1 MGGVE
6 RPVAVDSASSAL
18 ISCLVALRANFYRK
32 EHNMLPP
39 FKNEPLTDFTDERN
53 AAELREA
60 LSNVESRF
68 GQEYPIIIGGKRYT
82 TGDFLNSPN
91 PSNHKE
97 VVGLVHKATTELADK
112 ALDEATKA
120 FQDWKRVQPE
130 VRARYL
136 LKVAALLRKR
146 KAEFSALM
154 VLEVGKSWA
163 EADADVAEAIDFADF
178 YAREMIRYSHEHP
191 LTPFPGEQNEL
202 YYIPLGVGLV
212 IPPWNF
218 PLAIMA
224 GMTLASVV
232 TGNTVVLKPSSD
244 SPVIA
249 ARFVELLEEASL
261 PPGVVNF
268 VPGSG
273 SRIGDYLV
281 GNPRTRFIAF
291 TGSREVGLHINE
303 LAAKTAEGQL
313 WIKRVVAEMGGKDT
327 IIVDETANLDEAV
340 DGAVASAFGFSGQ
353 KCSACSR
360 MVVVEDVYDE
370 VVNRVA
376 ERASK
381 IKVGPTKEQENWMG
395 PVSSKS
401 AYESIMNYIEVGK
414 GEGEVLAGG
423 GPLDDKGWF
432 IKPTVIGG
440 VDPMA
445 RISQEEIFGPVLA
458 TFRAKDF
465 ESALEIANNT
475 QFGLTGALYSRERER
490 LERARHDFHVGN
502 LYLNR
507 KCTGAYVDVH
517 PFGGFNMSGTDS
529 KAGGR
534 DYLLLFMQAKSVSEK
549 L

>member
-1 MGGVE
+1 MLAPYQNE
-6 RPVAVDSASSAL
+6 ALVDFS
-18 ISCLVALRANFYRK
+18 N
-32 EHNMLPP
+32 
-39 FKNEPLTDFTDERN
+39 ERN
-53 AAELREA
+53 AAVMREA
-60 LSNVESRF
+60 LANVESTF
-68 GQEYPIIIGGKRYT
+68 GREYPLIIGGKRYT
-82 TGDFLNSPN
+82 TGDMLASVN
-91 PSNHKE
+91 PSNYDE
-97 VVGLVHKATTELADK
+97 VIGIVHKASVELADK
-112 ALDEATKA
+112 AIESATSA
-120 FQDWKRVQPE
+120 FQEWKYVSPE

-136 LKVAALLRKR
+136 FKIAALLRKH
-146 KAEFSALM
+146 KPELTALM
-154 VLEVGKSWA
+154 VFEVGKSWV
-163 EADADVAEAIDFADF
+163 EADADVAETIDFAEF
-178 YAREMIRYSHEHP
+178 YGREMLRYGGEHP
-191 LTPFPGEQNEL
+191 LTPMAGEQNEMF
-202 YYIPLGVGLV
+202 YIPLGVGLI

-218 PLAIMA
+218 PLAILG
-224 GMTLASVV
+224 GMTMASIV

-244 SPVIA
+244 SPIIA
-249 ARFVELLEEASL
+249 ARFMEILEEASV

-273 SRIGDYLV
+273 GKIGDYLV

-291 TGSREVGLHINE
+291 TGSKEVGLHINE

-327 IIVDETANLDEAV
+327 IVVDETADLDSAV
-340 DGAVASAFGFSGQ
+340 DGVVAAAFGFSGQ

-360 MVVVEDVYDE
+360 VVVVDQVYDE
-370 VVNRVA
+370 VAGRVA
-376 ERASK
+376 DRAAR

-401 AYESIMNYIEVGK
+401 AYGSILNYIDIGK
-414 GEGEVLAGG
+414 GEGKLMAGG
-423 GPLDDKGWF
+423 GPLEEQKGGWF
-432 IKPTVIGG
+432 VRPTVIGE

-445 RISQEEIFGPVLA
+445 RVSQEEIFGPVLA
-458 TFRAKDF
+458 AFRARDF

-475 QFGLTGALYSRERER
+475 QFGLTGALYSRERAR
-490 LERARHDFHVGN
+490 LEKARRDFHVGN

-534 DYLLLFMQAKSVSEK
+534 DYLLLFQQAKTVSEK

>member
-1 MGGVE
+1 
-6 RPVAVDSASSAL
+6 
-18 ISCLVALRANFYRK
+18 
-32 EHNMLPP
+32 MLSP
-39 FKNEPLTDFTDERN
+39 FINEPLADFSDERN
-53 AAELREA
+53 AARMREA
-60 LSNVESRF
+60 LALIESQF
-68 GQEYPIIIGGKRYT
+68 GREYPLIIGGKTYT
-82 TGDFLNSPN
+82 TGDMLASPN
-91 PSNHKE
+91 PSNYDE
-97 VVGLVHKATTELADK
+97 IVGLCHKATIELADK
-112 ALDEATKA
+112 AIEEATAA
-120 FQDWKRVQPE
+120 FREWKNVAPE

-154 VLEVGKSWA
+154 VLEVGKSWV
-163 EADADVAEAIDFADF
+163 EADADVAEAIDFAEF
-178 YAREMIRYSHEHP
+178 YAREMLRYRQDQP
-191 LTPFPGEQNEL
+191 LTASPGEQNEFF
-202 YYIPLGVGLV
+202 YVPLGAGVV

-244 SPVIA
+244 SPIIA
-249 ARFVELLEEASL
+249 ARFMELLEEAML

-268 VPGSG
+268 LPGSG
-273 SRIGDYLV
+273 GRIGDYLV

-291 TGSREVGLHINE
+291 TGSKEVGLHINE

-327 IIVDETANLDEAV
+327 LIVDETADLDAAV

-360 MVVVEDVYDE
+360 LVVVQDVYDE
-370 VVNRVA
+370 VVGRVA
-376 ERASK
+376 ERASQ
-381 IKVGPTKEQENWMG
+381 IRVGPTRDPQNWMG
-395 PVSSKS
+395 PVASKG
-401 AYESIMNYIEVGK
+401 AYESISNYIEIGK
-414 GEGEVLAGG
+414 SEGQLLAGG
-423 GPLDDKGWF
+423 EPLEEHRGWF
-432 IKPTVIGG
+432 LKPTVIGD

-458 TFRAKDF
+458 TFKAKDF
-465 ESALEIANNT
+465 DSALEIANNT
-475 QFGLTGALYSRERER
+475 QFGLTGGLFSRDRRR
-490 LERARHDFHVGN
+490 LEKARRDFHVGN

-507 KCTGAYVDVH
+507 KITGALVDVH

-534 DYLLLFMQAKSVSEK
+534 DYLLLFLQGKSVAEK

>member
-1 MGGVE
+1 
-6 RPVAVDSASSAL
+6 
-18 ISCLVALRANFYRK
+18 
-32 EHNMLPP
+32 MLPP
-39 FKNEPLTDFTDERN
+39 FQNEPFIDFSNEHN
-53 AAELREA
+53 AAQMREA
-60 LSNVESRF
+60 IGNVEAQF
-68 GQEYPIIIGGKRYT
+68 GREYPIVIGGKRYT
-82 TGDFLNSPN
+82 TGDMLASVN
-91 PSNHKE
+91 PSNYDE
-97 VVGLVHKATTELADK
+97 VIGLVHKANVELADK
-112 ALDEATKA
+112 AVEAATAA
-120 FQDWKRVQPE
+120 FQDWKRVDPE

-136 LKVAALLRKR
+136 LKIAALLRKH
-146 KAEFSALM
+146 KTEFSALM

-163 EADADVAEAIDFADF
+163 EADGDVAEAIDFADF
-178 YAREMIRYSHEHP
+178 YAREMIRYSREHP
-191 LTPFPGEQNEL
+191 LTPMAGEQNEM
-202 YYIPLGVGLV
+202 YYIPLGVGIV

-218 PLAIMA
+218 PLAITV
-224 GMTLASVV
+224 GMVLASVV

-244 SPVIA
+244 SAIVA
-249 ARFVELLEEASL
+249 ARFVELCEEASL
-261 PPGVVNF
+261 PPGVLNF

-273 SRIGDYLV
+273 GKIGDYLV

-291 TGSREVGLHINE
+291 TGSKEVGLHINE

-327 IIVDETANLDEAV
+327 IVVDETADMDAAV
-340 DGAVASAFGFSGQ
+340 DGVVTSAFGFSGQ

-360 MVVVEDVYDE
+360 VVVVDKVYDE
-370 VVNRVA
+370 LVGRVA
-376 ERASK
+376 DRASK
-381 IKVGPTKEQENWMG
+381 LKVGPTKDQDNWMG

-401 AYESIMNYIEVGK
+401 AYGSILNYIEIGK
-414 GEGEVLAGG
+414 GEGNVMAGG
-423 GPLDDKGWF
+423 GPLSDDQRGFF

-458 TFRAKDF
+458 AFRASDF
-465 ESALEIANNT
+465 DSALEIANNT
-475 QFGLTGALYSRERER
+475 QFGLTGAVYSRERQR
-490 LERARHDFHVGN
+490 LEKARTDFHVGN

-534 DYLLLFMQAKSVSEK
+534 DYLSLFMQAKSVSEK

>member
-1 MGGVE
+1 
-6 RPVAVDSASSAL
+6 
-18 ISCLVALRANFYRK
+18 
-32 EHNMLPP
+32 MLPP
-39 FKNEPLTDFTDERN
+39 FVNEPFTDFSQEPN
-53 AAELREA
+53 AAAMREA
-60 LSNVESRF
+60 IANIESQF
-68 GQEYPIIIGGKRYT
+68 GRDYPIIIGGKRYT
-82 TGDFLNSPN
+82 TGDMLASPN
-91 PSNHKE
+91 PSNFDE
-97 VVGLVHKATTELADK
+97 VVGLVHKATVDLTDK
-112 ALDEATKA
+112 AIDEATKA
-120 FQDWKRVQPE
+120 FQEWKRVDPL

-136 LKVAALLRKR
+136 LKVASLLRKR

-154 VLEVGKSWA
+154 VLEVGKSWV
-163 EADADVAEAIDFADF
+163 EADADVAEAIDFAEF
-178 YAREMIRYSHEHP
+178 YAREMIRYSREHE
-191 LTPFPGEQNEL
+191 LTPWAGEQNEV
-202 YYIPLGVGLV
+202 YYIPLGVGVV

-244 SPVIA
+244 SPVVA
-249 ARFVELLEEASL
+249 AKFVELLEEASL

-273 SRIGDYLV
+273 GKIGDYMV
-281 GNPRTRFIAF
+281 GNSRTRFIAF
-291 TGSREVGLHINE
+291 TGSKDVGLHINE
-303 LAAKTAEGQL
+303 LAAKTAEGQI

-327 IIVDETANLDEAV
+327 IVVDETADLDSVV
-340 DGAVASAFGFSGQ
+340 DGVVASAFGYSGQ

-360 MVVVEDVYDE
+360 LVVVDDVYEE
-370 VVNRVA
+370 VVSRVA
-376 ERASK
+376 ERAGK
-381 IKVGPTKEQENWMG
+381 IRVGPVKEQENWMG

-401 AYESIMNYIEVGK
+401 AYESILNYIDIGK
-414 GEGEVLAGG
+414 GEGQLRAGG
-423 GPLDDKGWF
+423 GVLSDDQKGWY
-432 IKPTVIGG
+432 IKPTVITE
-440 VDPMA
+440 VDPQA

-465 ESALEIANNT
+465 DAALDVANNT
-475 QFGLTGALYSRERER
+475 EFGLTGAFYSGDRMR

-507 KCTGAYVDVH
+507 KCTGAMVDVH